1 MLEIVPRLSTGHTR
15 VEEHSYG
22 LPQSLSKV
30 LFSIFT
36 GSSKDGGDHIKFIE
50 YSKLGRS
57 IGTIVQSYQNKTVKP
72 SGEKPT
78 NQPTKLKKNNKKPWN
93 SIRVSANSCIGA
105 RIIHGGYHVN
115 YGILHSHIRN
125 NCFGHILPE
134 KVQGIMMNYIF
145 CD

>member
-57 IGTIVQSYQNKTVKP
+57 IGTIVQSYQNKTVKH

-78 NQPTKLKKNNKKPWN
+78 NQPTKLKKKTKNL
-93 SIRVSANSCIGA
+93 
-105 RIIHGGYHVN
+105 
-115 YGILHSHIRN
+115 GI
-125 NCFGHILPE
+125 
-134 KVQGIMMNYIF
+134 Q
-145 CD
+145 

>member
-1 MLEIVPRLSTGHTR
+1 MGHTR

-57 IGTIVQSYQNKTVKP
+57 IGTIVQSYQNKTVKH

-78 NQPTKLKKNNKKPWN
+78 NQSTKFKKKKNTLKFNKGKCKFLQW
-93 SIRVSANSCIGA
+93 GK
-105 RIIHGGYHVN
+105 N
-115 YGILHSHIRN
+115 YSWWIPRELWYSSFTH
-125 NCFGHILPE
+125 
-134 KVQGIMMNYIF
+134 
-145 CD
+145 